1 VNPLKAAVVFIND
14 IDTAS
19 KGIHPIDRAPV
30 PSPEE
35 DIEHV
40 EIKGRHGTLT
50 KKYAFLDISYPLE
63 FYINESMPFKQA
75 FRRAKQFLLDAKTLR
90 FSDDEDVHYRVKS
103 IRIDTAENV
112 IVKYGRFTVEF
123 TLMPFQYEA
132 NETRT
137 ITGRTVFN
145 NPAYESQPYIK
156 ATCSGN
162 GKIFVNGEE
171 IQITGING
179 TIEIDCELMNA
190 YRKTTG
196 NITNLNNHM
205 VGDFPVFKHGNNVV
219 EFSGAISKL
228 EINPRWRWL

>member
-1 VNPLKAAVVFIND
+1 MHPLKAAVVFIND
-14 IDTAS
+14 IDTAT

-40 EIKGRHGTLT
+40 EVRGRHGSLT
-50 KKYAFLDISYPLE
+50 KKYGFKDIPYPLD

-75 FRRAKQFLLDAKTLR
+75 FRVAKQFLYDAKTLR

-103 IRIDTAENV
+103 ISIDTAENI
-112 IVKYGRFTVEF
+112 IVTYGRFTVEF
-123 TLMPFQYEA
+123 VLMPFQYET

-137 ITGRTVFN
+137 ITGRATFN
-145 NPAYESQPYIK
+145 NPAFESQPYIK

-162 GKIFVNGEE
+162 GKIFVNDEE

-179 TIEIDCELMNA
+179 TIEIDSELMNA

-205 VGDFPVFKHGNNVV
+205 VGDFPVFQHGNNVV
-219 EFSGAISKL
+219 EFEGEISKL

>member
-1 VNPLKAAVVFIND
+1 MNPLKAAVVFIND
-14 IDTAS
+14 IDTAT

-35 DIEHV
+35 DVEHV
-40 EIKGRHGTLT
+40 DVRGRHGSLT
-50 KKYAFLDISYPLE
+50 KKYGFKDIPYPLD

-75 FRRAKQFLLDAKTLR
+75 FRVAKQFLLDAKTLR

-103 IRIDTAENV
+103 IRIDTAENI

-123 TLMPFQYEA
+123 ILDPFQYET

-137 ITGRTVFN
+137 ITGRTVLN
-145 NPAYESQPYIK
+145 NPGYESQPYIK
-156 ATCSGN
+156 ATCSGS

-171 IQITGING
+171 IQITDING
-179 TIEIDCELMNA
+179 TIEIDSELMNA

-205 VGDFPVFKHGNNVV
+205 VGDFPVFKTGSNVV
-219 EFSGAISKL
+219 EFSGEISKL